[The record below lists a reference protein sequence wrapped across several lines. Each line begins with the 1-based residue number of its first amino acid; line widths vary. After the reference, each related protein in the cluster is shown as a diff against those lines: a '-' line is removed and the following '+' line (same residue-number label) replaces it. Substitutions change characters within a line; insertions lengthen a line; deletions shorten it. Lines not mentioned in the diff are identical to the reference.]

1 MLWEAKKYGARA
13 ALFGRKINQAENQLM
28 FVRVLRALAD
38 GEIEPAEAVRDYHG
52 QLQTAGLNP
61 HRSLEEDLVLTQV

>member
-1 MLWEAKKYGARA
+1 
-13 ALFGRKINQAENQLM
+13 M

-38 GEIEPAEAVRDYHG
+38 GDIEPAEAVRDYHG